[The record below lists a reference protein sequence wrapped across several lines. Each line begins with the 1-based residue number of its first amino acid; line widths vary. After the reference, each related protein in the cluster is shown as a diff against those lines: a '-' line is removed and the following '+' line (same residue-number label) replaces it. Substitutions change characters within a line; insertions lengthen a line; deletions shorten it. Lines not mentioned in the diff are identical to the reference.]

1 MDYFVN
7 WMKGIA
13 CFFII
18 SSLVLHLIPNEKY
31 QKYMKLFM
39 GFLMII
45 FLLKPVGRL
54 FSLDNIFES
63 YMNDNSYNQMT
74 SELEARLKGVEE
86 DRQNIILA
94 EYKEKIS
101 DGISEYLD
109 GIDIDNM
116 TRTEERKLPSAAR
129 DTLPM
134 IDMELKDL
142 SVTIDT
148 NEASESFG
156 QIVTM
161 SLSVTKKGNQK
172 NISVGTVT
180 LGGNNAE
187 SQLLVME
194 IKNYLSDFYN
204 LEKHNINVNIS

>member
-109 GIDIDNM
+109 GID
-116 TRTEERKLPSAAR
+116 
-129 DTLPM
+129 
-134 IDMELKDL
+134 MELKDL

-180 LGGNNAE
+180 LGENNAE